1 MLRTIFMVGFFA
13 LLGLFAL
20 KLVFGILGG
29 LLGIF
34 VGLLFLA
41 VKIALVGGAVYL
53 VLRVVSPGSA
63 KRLRE
68 KFSGTS
74 TM

>member
-1 MLRTIFMVGFFA
+1 MLRTIFMVGIFA

-29 LLGIF
+29 LLSLF
-34 VGLLFLA
+34 MGLLVLA
-41 VKIALVGGAVYL
+41 AKIALVGGAVYL
-53 VLRVVSPGSA
+53 VVRVVSPSSA

-74 TM
+74 LM

>member
-1 MLRTIFMVGFFA
+1 MLRTIFMVGIFA

-20 KLVFGILGG
+20 KFVFGILGG
-29 LLGIF
+29 LLGLFI
-34 VGLLFLA
+34 GLLFLA
-41 VKIALVGGAVYL
+41 AKIALVGGAVYL
-53 VLRVVSPGSA
+53 VVRVVSPSSA

-74 TM
+74 SM